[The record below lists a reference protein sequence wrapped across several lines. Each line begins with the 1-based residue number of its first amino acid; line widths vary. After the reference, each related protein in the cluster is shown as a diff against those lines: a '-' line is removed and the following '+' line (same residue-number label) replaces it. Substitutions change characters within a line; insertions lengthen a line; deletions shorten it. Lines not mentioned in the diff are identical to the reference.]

1 MKKIEAVIPH
11 DRLKKASAELLQFPI
26 GGFTY
31 YESKGRGQI
40 PTPLIHTGRGTS
52 VYRPEFNVN
61 IMISVVV
68 PDNLVTDIVNK
79 IIEGTSSGLAGEG
92 KVFVS
97 DVDEAVDIGS
107 GSRGE
112 SAL

>member
-1 MKKIEAVIPH
+1 M
-11 DRLKKASAELLQFPI
+11 LLELPI

-40 PTPLIHTGRGTS
+40 PTPVIHTGRGTS

-79 IIEGTSSGLAGEG
+79 ILDSTSSGLAGEG

-97 DVDEAVDIGS
+97 DVDEAVDIGT
-107 GSRGE
+107 GDRGE
-112 SAL
+112 STL

>member
-1 MKKIEAVIPH
+1 
-11 DRLKKASAELLQFPI
+11 
-26 GGFTY
+26 
-31 YESKGRGQI
+31 
-40 PTPLIHTGRGTS
+40 
-52 VYRPEFNVN
+52 
-61 IMISVVV
+61 
-68 PDNLVTDIVNK
+68 VNK
-79 IIEGTSSGLAGEG
+79 IIDSTSSGLAGEG

>member
-1 MKKIEAVIPH
+1 
-11 DRLKKASAELLQFPI
+11 LLQFPI

-40 PTPLIHTGRGTS
+40 PTPVIHTERGTS

-68 PDNLVTDIVNK
+68 PDNLVADIVNK
-79 IIEGTSSGLAGEG
+79 IIDSTSSGLAGEG

-97 DVDEAVDIGS
+97 DVDEAVDIGT
-107 GSRGE
+107 GRRGE

>member
-11 DRLKKASAELLQFPI
+11 DRLKKASSVLLQFPI

-79 IIEGTSSGLAGEG
+79 ILDSTSSGLAGEG

-97 DVDEAVDIGS
+97 DVDDAVDIGTS
-107 GSRGE
+107 NRGE

>member
-1 MKKIEAVIPH
+1 
-11 DRLKKASAELLQFPI
+11 LLQFPI

-79 IIEGTSSGLAGEG
+79 ILDSTSSGLAVEG

-97 DVDEAVDIGS
+97 NVDDAVDIGTCN
-107 GSRGE
+107 RGE

>member
-1 MKKIEAVIPH
+1 LKNIEAIIPH
-11 DRLKKASAELLQFPI
+11 DRLKEASSVLLKFPI

-61 IMISVVV
+61 IMITIVV
-68 PDNLVTDIVNK
+68 PDQLVTDIVNK
-79 IIEGTSSGLAGEG
+79 ILDSTSSGLAGEG

-97 DVDEAVDIGS
+97 DIEEAVDIGT
-107 GSRGE
+107 GKRGE
-112 SAL
+112 AAL

>member
-1 MKKIEAVIPH
+1 
-11 DRLKKASAELLQFPI
+11 LLQFPI

-31 YESKGRGQI
+31 YESKGSGQI

-79 IIEGTSSGLAGEG
+79 ILDSTSSGLVGEG

-97 DVDEAVDIGS
+97 DVEAVDIGT
-107 GSRGE
+107 GNRGG

>member
-1 MKKIEAVIPH
+1 M
-11 DRLKKASAELLQFPI
+11 LLELPI

-40 PTPLIHTGRGTS
+40 PTPVIHTGRGTS

-79 IIEGTSSGLAGEG
+79 ILDGTSSGLAGEG

-97 DVDEAVDIGS
+97 DVDEAVDIGT
-107 GSRGE
+107 GDRGE
-112 SAL
+112 STL

>member
-1 MKKIEAVIPH
+1 
-11 DRLKKASAELLQFPI
+11 LLQFPI

-31 YESKGRGQI
+31 YKSKGRGQI
-40 PTPLIHTGRGTS
+40 PTPLIHTGRETS

-79 IIEGTSSGLAGEG
+79 ILDSTSSGLAGEG

-97 DVDEAVDIGS
+97 DVDDAVDIGTS
-107 GSRGE
+107 NRGE